1 MDEKDKKIAELEQSL
16 ARRQRWFDQ
25 LKRQYAELNVETEAL
40 RQKADDLARERES
53 LLGDVVKLKALVAE
67 LEAKLPA
74 EPRII
79 LP

>member
-1 MDEKDKKIAELEQSL
+1 MNEKDKRIAELEQSL

-25 LKRQYAELNVETEAL
+25 LKVQYAELNVETEAL